1 MMQFSN
7 VAVIGAGG
15 WGSGITTVL
24 AENFDEITIWAREE
38 EVCKQINE
46 EHINKMYL
54 PNVELSP
61 KVKAK
66 SDILEVAKDKDLI
79 IFALPSEYLSRTAK
93 KLIGKINKKSALVNI
108 GKGFDPA
115 SKSRLSEILKTYF
128 PDNKIAVL
136 SGPNHAEET
145 GNKVPSATVVASS
158 DTETALAVQNAL
170 MTPFFRVYTS
180 KDVVGVEVGGALKNI
195 IALATGVLDGI
206 GLGDNTR
213 AALMTRGLSE
223 IRRLGICMGAKSV
236 TFSGLSGVGD
246 LIVTCTSMHS
256 RNRRCGIAIGKGVK
270 LKDYLASTNMVVE
283 GVSACNIAYELSKI
297 YEVRMPITE
306 TLYQVLHDE
315 VDVHDAVEYLMTGD
329 KRPEVED
336 IVY

>member
-1 MMQFSN
+1 MMQFTN

-24 AENFDEITIWAREE
+24 AENFDEVTIWAREK
-38 EVCKQINE
+38 EVCRQINQD
-46 EHINKMYL
+46 HVNKMYL
-54 PNVELSP
+54 PNVILSK
-61 KVKAK
+61 KVKALN
-66 SDILEVAKDKDLI
+66 DIESVVKDKELI
-79 IFALPSEYLSRTAK
+79 IFALPSEYLSRTAE
-93 KLIGKINKKSALVNI
+93 KLIGKVNPESTLVNI
-108 GKGFDPA
+108 GKGFDP
-115 SKSRLSEILKTYF
+115 KTHKRLSEILKSYF
-128 PDNKIAVL
+128 PKNKIAVL

-145 GNKVPSATVVASS
+145 GNKVPSATVVASHDS
-158 DTETALAVQNAL
+158 KTALAVQNAL

-223 IRRLGICMGAKSV
+223 IRRLGISMGAKSV

-256 RNRRCGIAIGKGVK
+256 RNR
-270 LKDYLASTNMVVE
+270 
-283 GVSACNIAYELSKI
+283 
-297 YEVRMPITE
+297 
-306 TLYQVLHDE
+306 
-315 VDVHDAVEYLMTGD
+315 
-329 KRPEVED
+329 
-336 IVY
+336 